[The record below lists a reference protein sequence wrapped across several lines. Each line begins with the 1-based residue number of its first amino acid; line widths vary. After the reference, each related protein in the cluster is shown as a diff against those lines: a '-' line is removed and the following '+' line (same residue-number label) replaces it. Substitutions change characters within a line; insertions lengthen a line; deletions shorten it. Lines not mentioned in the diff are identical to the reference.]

1 MTTETSIH
9 AWFAERISAYLTD
22 GLDTQER
29 SEFESHAGQCAT
41 CAVKLAD
48 AKLADEILLG
58 MFEEIGPAAGFE
70 DRVIRRLRTDGRM
83 KFALLRPV
91 RLHPMVMRAAG
102 AAAAIIVLGGLGYNA
117 TLMIQGR
124 HENGR
129 VASNLRQIGQGATS
143 YDFNGP
149 RSAQMMLNASSI
161 QNPTKSLAYSYAN
174 SSPDKDSLGPGFKM
188 VPGLQQTFAVAADIN
203 PGHHKEGQNVF
214 GSSGSDVSEHAKN
227 LVSQQLTSSAPQV
240 SSYLYADRIPAPT
253 PGHTVYFEPKAAG
266 TPVAEGD
273 AAIPAERQH
282 RTDALA
288 DVRKQQQMS
297 ASADLERN
305 TMFRNVVG
313 DKSGDNAPPPPVAVA
328 PKTPTTPPAADE
340 GVSSR
345 KVIRHGEMSFEVD
358 SFDSAFMQITKIA
371 AEEGGFIS
379 DTDSEKLANGKMS
392 GTISVRV
399 PPDHL
404 DTLALKLRALGDL
417 KGQKINADDVTKEYT
432 DLQSELR
439 AATAME
445 DRLLEIIKTGNGQ
458 VKDLLAAEK
467 EVGVWREKVEKVTGE
482 INYYNNLISLSTLQ
496 ITLTER
502 DIRQAALASERET
515 VDMGVEMEDVEK
527 ARADALRT
535 LDAAK
540 ARIIQADLKKLDAG
554 QLAATIIAQIPPD
567 AAGPVVDHFKQLG
580 RVARL
585 NIDRQQTVA
594 DGATVPAGI
603 KVERLDTQLQVSL
616 YNLANVSPRQTT
628 NVSVACPDVET
639 AYHAII
645 NAVAEA
651 GGRVVNSS
659 LNRIKPDQTDGVVSF
674 ESPRDK
680 ADSILASVR
689 ALGEVMHMTVTE
701 NPDAANV
708 TNAKE
713 GFAVTL
719 ASKATV
725 APRETIVSTL
735 MPDGN
740 MAAAYQAVRAVVQA
754 NHGNITT
761 AQLQEQISQSD
772 SANLVFDVGREHQS
786 EIENAIAKSVGT
798 AGRVIS
804 RQDSRSD
811 DTEHTLDSKVQ
822 FSLTFVSADTLQ
834 PREAITRVVAVADVS
849 AAYSQILGAAQQA
862 GAKVAGA
869 ALDQSDPSNPSGQL
883 DLIVSRDQ
891 VDAVEKAIADTKG
904 GTISRSVSRSAD
916 LNSTTDEK
924 VELRL
929 TLGDLNQLPP
939 RQTTTINVEVSDPE
953 SALGDLQAAALTAS
967 GRVVEQHLIKDDKYQ
982 AHLVVEVPLAKASE
996 LIDEA
1001 RGSGTVK
1008 TIERSEN
1015 LSVPVA
1021 DFAKAK
1027 LDITLTAAGSIVGP
1041 DAGLWAGL
1049 KGGIG
1054 ASIRGLAYSLEL
1066 VVIGVCLALPWAV
1079 LVWLGWKMV
1088 SRFRRKTMIA

>member
-9 AWFAERISAYLTD
+9 VWFAERISAYLTD
-22 GLDTQER
+22 GLDAQEI
-29 SEFESHAGQCAT
+29 SEFESHVGQCAL
-41 CAVKLAD
+41 CAAKLAE
-48 AKLADEILLG
+48 AKLADETLLG
-58 MFEEIGPAAGFE
+58 MFEEIGPSAGFE
-70 DRVIRRLRTDGRM
+70 DRVIRRLRTDGRA
-83 KFALLRPV
+83 KFALPRTV

-117 TLMIQGR
+117 TLMMQGR
-124 HENGR
+124 HENTR
-129 VASNLRQIGQGATS
+129 VAASLQQIGQGAS
-143 YDFNGP
+143 GYDFNGP
-149 RSAQMMLNASSI
+149 RSEEMMANASLVQRS
-161 QNPTKSLAYSYAN
+161 TKSLAYADP
-174 SSPDKDSLGPGFKM
+174 SPDKDSLRSGFKI

-203 PGHHKEGQNVF
+203 PGHAKEGQNVF

-227 LVSQQLTSSAPQV
+227 LVSQQLTSSVPQA
-240 SSYLYADRIPAPT
+240 SSYLYADHIPAPT
-253 PGHTVYFEPKAAG
+253 PGHTVYFEPEAAAA
-266 TPVAEGD
+266 PVAEGD
-273 AAIPAERQH
+273 AALPAER
-282 RTDALA
+282 AEELA
-288 DVRKQQQMS
+288 DVRKPQQMA
-297 ASADLERN
+297 ASMDLERN
-305 TMFRNVVG
+305 TMFQNIVR
-313 DKSGDNAPPPPVAVA
+313 DKSGDNVPPPVATT
-328 PKTPTTPPAADE
+328 PKTPTAPPAADE

-417 KGQKINADDVTKEYT
+417 KGQKVNADDVTKEYT

-515 VDMGVEMEDVEK
+515 VEMGIEIEDVEK

-594 DGATVPAGI
+594 DGATTVPAGI

-639 AYHAII
+639 AYHTII

-651 GGRVVNSS
+651 GGRVVDSS
-659 LNRIKPDQTDGVVSF
+659 LNRIKPDQTDGMVSF

-680 ADSILASVR
+680 ADSVLASIR

-740 MAAAYQAVRAVVQA
+740 MAAAYQAVRAIVQK

-849 AAYSQILGAAQQA
+849 SAYSQILGAAQQA

-929 TLGDLNQLPP
+929 TLSDLNQLPP
-939 RQTTTINVEVSDPE
+939 RQTTTLNVEVSDPE
-953 SALGDLQAAALTAS
+953 SALGDLQAAALTAG
-967 GRVVEQHLIKDDKYQ
+967 GRVVEQHLLKDDKYQ
-982 AHLVVEVPLAKASE
+982 AHLVVEVPLVKASE

-1015 LSVPVA
+1015 LSVPAA

-1027 LDITLTAAGSIVGP
+1027 LDITLNAAGSIVGP

-1066 VVIGVCLALPWAV
+1066 VVIGLCLALPWAV

-1088 SRFRRKTMIA
+1088 SRFRKKVATA